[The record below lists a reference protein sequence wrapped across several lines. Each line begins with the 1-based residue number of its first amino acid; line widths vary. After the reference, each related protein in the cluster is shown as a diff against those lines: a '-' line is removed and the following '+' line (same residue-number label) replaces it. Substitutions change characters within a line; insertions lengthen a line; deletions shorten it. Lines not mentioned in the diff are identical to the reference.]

1 MKSKFG
7 YLKKEDRKTILLLC
21 DDIRMHSGIA
31 TMAREIVIGTAQ
43 HFNWVQLGAAI
54 KHPDAGKSL
63 DLSQDIA
70 KQSEVED
77 ASVILYPSSGYG
89 DQNTIRRLTATHKP
103 DAIFIFTD
111 PRYWGWLFDMER
123 EIRSKIPIVYLNI
136 WDDYPSPLY
145 NKDFYNSCDLLMGIS
160 KQTVNINKLVLDEKA
175 KDKVIK
181 YVPHG
186 INSKQFYKIKE
197 DDKLITD
204 YENFKKTVF
213 KGKTG
218 IEFVVFFNSRNI
230 RRKSPSDLIAG
241 YRVFCDKIGK
251 EAAKKCALVM
261 HTAPVDQNGTDLNK
275 VKEAICDPEYVNV
288 FFSTQKL
295 PTSQLNWFYNLADV
309 TVLPSSNEGWGLSL
323 TESMMSET
331 MIIANT
337 TGGMQD
343 QMRFVDENG
352 QWIDFDA
359 DFPSNHRG
367 TYKEHGEWAI
377 PVYPS
382 NISLVGSVPTPYI
395 FDDRCSFD
403 DIALA
408 IETVYD
414 IPKEERDAR
423 GKAGRA
429 WAKSDE
435 SRMSAT
441 MMCQN
446 VIESIEET
454 FVKFKPRPRF
464 ELIKVEDKK
473 PNIIKHKLV
482 Y

>member
-343 QMRFVDENG
+343 QMRFVDEKG

>member
-1 MKSKFG
+1 MENKYG
-7 YLKKEDRKTILLLC
+7 YKKQEDRKTILLLC

-31 TMAREIVIGTAQ
+31 TMAREIVVGTAQ

-54 KHPDAGKSL
+54 KHPDAGKVV
-63 DLSQDIA
+63 DLSADIN
-70 KQSEVED
+70 KQSNIED
-77 ASVILYPSSGYG
+77 ASVTLYPSSGYG
-89 DQNTIRRLTATHKP
+89 DQNTVRRLCAKHRP

-123 EIRSKIPIVYLNI
+123 EIRATIPIAYLNI

-145 NKDFYNSCDLLMGIS
+145 NRDFYNSCDLLMGIS
-160 KQTVNINKLVLDEKA
+160 KQTVNINKLVLGEAA
-175 KDKVIK
+175 KDKIIK

-186 INSKQFYKIKE
+186 INTKQFYKIKE
-197 DDKLITD
+197 DDELYD
-204 YENFKKTVF
+204 EYLNFKETVF
-213 KGKTG
+213 KGKEG

-261 HTAPVDQNGTDLNK
+261 HTQPVDQNGTNLNK

-295 PTSQLNWFYNLADV
+295 PTAQLNWFYNLADV

-323 TESMMSET
+323 TESMMAET

-343 QMRFVDENG
+343 QMRFVDKEG
-352 QWIDFDA
+352 KWIEFSK

-377 PVYPS
+377 PIYPS

-403 DIALA
+403 DIAKA
-408 IETVYD
+408 IETSYSLS
-414 IPKEERDAR
+414 KEERTAK
-423 GKAGRA
+423 GKLGRE
-429 WAKSDE
+429 WVTSEEAK
-435 SRMSAT
+435 MSAAK
-441 MMCQN
+441 MCEN
-446 VIESIEET
+446 VIESLEET
-454 FVKFKPRPRF
+454 FDKFQPRPRF
-464 ELIKVEDKK
+464 ELIKVLDKK
-473 PNIIKHKLV
+473 PDYIEHKLV